1 MVESCVA
8 PTIVGLPTYFVRFV
22 PTFCPRNYLPVYIP
36 YRRVTR
42 PIYYRDAEEISTGG
56 RVGRGGEGRIREKL
70 LPPPP
75 LSRGSSPALAFAQSN
90 AKLKRSLRLVSN
102 IEDEKLLPK
111 FEGID
116 FHHFGEFSFSF
127 SFSPRRLI

>member
-42 PIYYRDAEEISTGG
+42 PIYYRDAEEISTG
-56 RVGRGGEGRIREKL
+56 RAAGGEGRIREKL

-102 IEDEKLLPK
+102 IEDEKLPFPFL
-111 FEGID
+111 
-116 FHHFGEFSFSF
+116 
-127 SFSPRRLI
+127 L

>member
-42 PIYYRDAEEISTGG
+42 PIYYRDAEEISTDG
-56 RVGRGGEGRIREKL
+56 RVGRGGEDPRETFA
-70 LPPPP
+70 
-75 LSRGSSPALAFAQSN
+75 SPSPEP
-90 AKLKRSLRLVSN
+90 RLVTGPRLRT
-102 IEDEKLLPK
+102 IEREIKTLAPTRI
-111 FEGID
+111 EY
-116 FHHFGEFSFSF
+116 
-127 SFSPRRLI
+127 RR